1 MDKARSDNVLMHTE
15 SDKVEFSKRL
25 NLALK
30 SLPNQPLNAAQIATQ
45 FNLRYSK
52 EPISPQAV
60 HKWLT
65 GQSFPTVDKVRTLS
79 EWLNVSYEWLRYGV
93 KQELRMSDIDKL
105 MLEYFQ
111 KLNPTQKQA
120 FLNLIIEVTKK

>member
-1 MDKARSDNVLMHTE
+1 MDTK

-30 SLPNQPLNAAQIATQ
+30 SLPNQPLNTAQIAIQ

-52 EPISPQAV
+52 EPVTPQAV

-65 GQSFPTVDKVRTLS
+65 GQSFPTIDKIKTLS
-79 EWLNVSYEWLRYGV
+79 EWLKVSYEWLRYGV
-93 KQELRMSDIDKL
+93 KHELEISDADKL
-105 MLEYFQ
+105 MLEYFR
-111 KLNPTQKQA
+111 KLTPSRKRA
-120 FLNLIIEVTKK
+120 FLNLLIEITGS

>member
-1 MDKARSDNVLMHTE
+1 MYTE

-25 NLALK
+25 NLALQ

-45 FNLRYSK
+45 FNLRYCK

-65 GQSFPTVDKVRTLS
+65 GQSFPTADKIKTLS
-79 EWLNVSYEWLRYGV
+79 EWLNVSYEWLRYGI
-93 KQELRMSDIDKL
+93 KSALEISDIDKL
-105 MLEYFQ
+105 MLEGFQ
-111 KLNPTQKQA
+111 KLSPTQKQA
-120 FLNLIIEVTKK
+120 FLNLVIEITKA

>member
-1 MDKARSDNVLMHTE
+1 MDTE

-25 NLALK
+25 NLALQ

-65 GQSFPTVDKVRTLS
+65 GQSFPTADKMKTLA
-79 EWLNVSYEWLRYGV
+79 EWLDVSYEWLRYGV
-93 KQELRMSDIDKL
+93 KGQIEMSDIDKL
-105 MLEYFQ
+105 MLEGFQ
-111 KLNPTQKQA
+111 KLSSSQKQA

>member
-1 MDKARSDNVLMHTE
+1 MSKTKPDNVSMDTE
-15 SDKVEFSKRL
+15 SDRVEFSRRL

-45 FNLRYSK
+45 FNLRFSK

-65 GQSFPTVDKVRTLS
+65 GQSFPTADKIQTLS

-93 KQELRMSDIDKL
+93 KHELEISDIDKL

-111 KLNPTQKQA
+111 RLSPTQKQA